1 MEPTNRRQALKV
13 IAGGLGIC
21 AMPFGAI
28 AKVLEDE
35 IPKWDREFDA
45 IVVGSGYA
53 GSAAMQSLL
62 DNGVKNVV
70 MIDKMPYLGG
80 NSAYSGGKIAVAGSR
95 FQKEENVEDSKE
107 KFVADILKSGHNLN
121 DKELV
126 DIMVEDAPRTLEWLM
141 ASGVKFNA
149 LTRSGGH
156 SVARSLSPGVGSYI
170 TRPLQ
175 DKIQK
180 DGGKIFTR
188 VIMDAIIYDK
198 KGNVIGLKVREKYQ
212 FDFDADSVES
222 NNKSGQVKYYKAWG
236 GVILATGGWGADY
249 RFRQKFDSGLTK
261 EFKTTNHL
269 GATGYTAEI
278 LLKDNV
284 KFVDMQ
290 YIQSMHVTS
299 FDEGGFGF
307 GYRFITQAY
316 DYGIAIDPKTGL
328 RFFNEISDRKI
339 GSDAILKV
347 TAQNNGIPPIV
358 ITDIEGA
365 KTIKLPDLQR
375 GMLAGAV
382 RQFESLEDLIA
393 YYEINKEPFLE
404 QLKRYNGFVEEA
416 SKNPNYLDPEFGRNF
431 SQFKGKYIKVE
442 KPPFFA
448 ARPGPKVHHCMGG
461 VKTSTWCEV
470 YDNDLKI
477 INGLYACGELTG
489 GRHGYNRLGSCAVLD
504 CLVYGMRAGEALAK
518 RYDAIRS
525 V

>member
-1 MEPTNRRQALKV
+1 MELKERRKALKV
-13 IAGGLGIC
+13 IARGIGIC
-21 AMPFGAI
+21 AFPFSAVARI
-28 AKVLEDE
+28 SEKDVL
-35 IPKWDREFDA
+35 KWDKEFDA
-45 IVVGSGYA
+45 IVVGTGYA

-62 DNGVKNVV
+62 DNGVKNVI

-80 NSAYSGGKIAVAGSR
+80 NSAYSGGKIAVAGYK

-107 KFVADILKSGHNLN
+107 KFVADILKSGHNIN

-141 ASGVKFNA
+141 ASGVKFSR

-175 DKIQK
+175 KKILN
-180 DGGKIFTR
+180 DGGKIQTR
-188 VIMDAIIYDK
+188 TIMDGIVYDK
-198 KGNVIGLKVREKYQ
+198 NGNVIGLKVREKYQ
-212 FDFDADSVES
+212 FNFDPDAIEAD
-222 NNKSGQVKYYKAWG
+222 NKSGQVRYYKAYG

-249 RFRQKFDSGLTK
+249 RFRQKFDESLTK
-261 EFKTTNHL
+261 EFKTTNHQ

-316 DYGIAIDPKTGL
+316 DYGIAVDPKTGL
-328 RFFNEISDRKI
+328 RFFNEIADRKI

-347 TAQNNGIPPIV
+347 TAQNDGVPPVV
-358 ITDIEGA
+358 ITDVEGA

-375 GMLAGAV
+375 GVLAGAV
-382 RQFESLEDLIA
+382 RQFETLDELID
-393 YYEINKEPFLE
+393 YYKINKEPFLE
-404 QLKRYNGFVEEA
+404 QLKRYNSFVDEA
-416 SKNPNYLDPEFGRNF
+416 SKNEKYTDPEFGRNF
-431 SQFKGKYIKVE
+431 SKFKGKYIKVE
-442 KPPFFA
+442 KAPFFA

-470 YDNDLKI
+470 YDNDLNI
-477 INGLYACGELTG
+477 IKGLYACGELTG

-518 RYDAIRS
+518 RYNEIRS

>member
-1 MEPTNRRQALKV
+1 MQERRKALKL
-13 IAGGLGIC
+13 IAGGVGVC
-21 AMPFGAI
+21 ALPLSAL
-28 AKVLEDE
+28 AKVFEEE

-62 DNGVKNVV
+62 DNGIKNVV

-107 KFVADILKSGHNLN
+107 KFVADILKSGRNIN

-141 ASGVKFNA
+141 ASGVKFSA

-175 DKIQK
+175 EKIQK
-180 DGGKIFTR
+180 DGGKILTR
-188 VIMDAIIYDK
+188 VIMDGIVYDK

-212 FDFDADSVES
+212 FDFNPDAIES
-222 NNKSGQVKYYKAWG
+222 ANKSGQVKYYKAWG

-249 RFRQKFDSGLTK
+249 RFRSRFDSSLTK

-316 DYGIAIDPKTGL
+316 DYGIAINPKTGK
-328 RFFNEISDRKI
+328 RFFNEIADRKI

-347 TAQNNGIPPIV
+347 TAQNEGIPPVV

-382 RQFESLEDLIA
+382 RQFETLDELIE
-393 YYEINKEPFLE
+393 YYGINKEPFLE
-404 QLKRYNGFVEEA
+404 QLARYNGFVDEA
-416 SKNPNYLDPEFGRNF
+416 AKNPNYTDPEFGRNF

-470 YDNDLKI
+470 YDNELKI
-477 INGLYACGELTG
+477 IKGLYACGELTG

-518 RYDAIRS
+518 RYNAIRS